1 MNEVTIKYEN
11 NQMLV
16 TSLQVSEDF
25 GKQHRHV
32 LESIRNLVAENSAAK
47 LVFFESE
54 YENRGKKYP
63 MFTMN
68 RDGFTLLAMGF
79 TGKEALEW
87 KFKYIEAFNNMEAKL
102 NSPEFIMN
110 RALEISRKQIEALM
124 LENNE
129 LKPKGEYFDALVERN
144 LLTNFRDTAKELH
157 LKQKILMEYLYT
169 NKFIYKDKK
178 GNIKPYANFVDKG
191 YFEIKEFANKNI
203 AGVQT
208 LVTPKGRE
216 SLRLLLN
223 VNEEGSK

>member
-16 TSLQVSEDF
+16 TSLQVAEDF
-25 GKQHRHV
+25 GKQHKTILRD
-32 LESIRNLVAENSAAK
+32 IKNLVAQNCAAK

-87 KFKYIEAFNNMEAKL
+87 KFKYIEAFNNMEEKL

-110 RALEISRKQIEALM
+110 RALEISRKQVEALM
-124 LENNE
+124 LENKE
-129 LKPKGEYFDALVERN
+129 LKPKGEYFDALVDRN
-144 LLTNFRDTAKELH
+144 LLTNFRDTAKEIH
-157 LKQKILMEYLYT
+157 IRQKVLMEYLYD
-169 NKFIYKDKK
+169 KKYIYKDKR
-178 GNIKPYANFVDKG
+178 GNIKPYAQHMENG
-191 YFEIKEFANKNI
+191 YFEIKEYANNKVV
-203 AGVQT
+203 GVQT
-208 LVTPKGRE
+208 LVTPRGRE
-216 SLRLLLN
+216 ALRLLLN
-223 VNEEGSK
+223 NENK

>member
-1 MNEVTIKYEN
+1 MY
-11 NQMLV
+11 
-16 TSLQVSEDF
+16 
-25 GKQHRHV
+25 
-32 LESIRNLVAENSAAK
+32 
-47 LVFFESE
+47 
-54 YENRGKKYP
+54 
-63 MFTMN
+63 TMN

-87 KFKYIEAFNNMEAKL
+87 KFKYIEAFNEMESKL

-178 GNIKPYANFVDKG
+178 GNIRPYANFVDKG

-223 VNEEGSK
+223 VNEKEITE